1 MPVANGRRVAVIAG
15 CRTPFCKSGT
25 TLKDVRA
32 VDLARFVARELL
44 ERTNL
49 DGADVNAVIFGQV
62 VPSALVPNVAREVSL
77 LPQFPKEIPA
87 YSLNRACA
95 SSGQAV
101 ANAYD
106 EIVLGDA
113 EVVLAGGVES
123 LSDIPILASRRLA
136 DILMEA
142 SKAKSFGARLRTLSR
157 IRPRD
162 LVPVSP
168 AIAEPST
175 GETMGQSAEKMAKE
189 NHISRAAQDRWA
201 LRSHELAARGTD
213 DGRITAEIVPWFGPG
228 GRAGDGVVTQDN
240 GVRRDTSLEQMAKLK
255 PVFDR
260 RYGSVTAANSSPL
273 TDGASAVLVMSD
285 SAARALGYTPLAYV
299 RSYAVAAVDP
309 GWQLLQAPIFAVP
322 KALERAGIQWKE
334 LGVIEVHEAFAAQVL
349 SNLQGWAAKG
359 WEINEDII
367 NVMGGSIAI
376 GHPFGATGTRL
387 VTTLANE
394 MARRDVQFGLLSI
407 CAQGGMGLAMV
418 WSAADG
424 SGRGAHLGARR
435 RRHRRRHFRLEE
447 RAGQQAF
454 GRGEAGPARDVRRV
468 GARRRRAGRRLL
480 LVEARELHR
489 GGRHRGVRPAHHRR
503 GSRAAL
509 GRGPGNAGPGG
520 ALPQTDRR
528 RDSRRVPRRRT
539 RVRPRLRVPRGLRSP
554 PDPARP
560 PGSAARHSPGG
571 GRLPAAPPVDWRPRG
586 ARHHP
591 RGQGRRRQE
600 GVPFGHRGRAGSSRH
615 PQGRHHRRGAT
626 HGRRLAPAS
635 QAAGRVPRMA
645 ARRQPTGPGL
655 GLPSRAEAG
664 TRADARQ
671 LSRAPRRV
679 GGGGAWAETRHGGG
693 SEARGAAVRAARRH

>member
-15 CRTPFCKSGT
+15 CRTPFCRSGT
-25 TLKDVRA
+25 VLKDARA

-62 VPSALVPNVAREVSL
+62 VASALVPNVAREVSL

-106 EIVLGDA
+106 EIMLGDA
-113 EVVLAGGVES
+113 DVVLAGGVES

-136 DILMEA
+136 DILVEA
-142 SKAKSFGARLRTLSR
+142 SKAKSLGSRLRTLSR

-162 LVPVSP
+162 LIPVSP

-175 GETMGQSAEKMAKE
+175 GESMGQSAEKMAKE

-213 DGRITAEIVPWFGPG
+213 DGRITTEIVPWFGPG
-228 GRAGDGVVTQDN
+228 GAGDGVLTQDN
-240 GVRRDTSLEQMAKLK
+240 GIRRDTSLEQMAKLK

-349 SNLQGWAAKG
+349 SNLQGWGALG

-394 MARRDVQFGLLSI
+394 MARGDVQFGLLSI

-418 WSAADG
+418 LE
-424 SGRGAHLGARR
+424 RG
-435 RRHRRRHFRLEE
+435 
-447 RAGQQAF
+447 
-454 GRGEAGPARDVRRV
+454 
-468 GARRRRAGRRLL
+468 
-480 LVEARELHR
+480 
-489 GGRHRGVRPAHHRR
+489 
-503 GSRAAL
+503 
-509 GRGPGNAGPGG
+509 
-520 ALPQTDRR
+520 
-528 RDSRRVPRRRT
+528 
-539 RVRPRLRVPRGLRSP
+539 
-554 PDPARP
+554 
-560 PGSAARHSPGG
+560 
-571 GRLPAAPPVDWRPRG
+571 
-586 ARHHP
+586 
-591 RGQGRRRQE
+591 
-600 GVPFGHRGRAGSSRH
+600 
-615 PQGRHHRRGAT
+615 
-626 HGRRLAPAS
+626 
-635 QAAGRVPRMA
+635 
-645 ARRQPTGPGL
+645 
-655 GLPSRAEAG
+655 
-664 TRADARQ
+664 
-671 LSRAPRRV
+671 
-679 GGGGAWAETRHGGG
+679 
-693 SEARGAAVRAARRH
+693 